1 MSVVNDHLSVT
12 EAFVLEDS
20 RNGKDKATSQR
31 AGWPRGLLQQS
42 AKRAALRGG
51 LPCCV
56 DFLLP
61 LPPFSFFLATPTTT
75 LRSETVPRATMTG
88 TSAKGAGIQTRK
100 LWARKLR
107 VYGNTSNSS

>member
-51 LPCCV
+51 LPRCV

-61 LPPFSFFLATPTTT
+61 FSFFLAIPTTT
-75 LRSETVPRATMTG
+75 LRSETVPRATTMG
-88 TSAKGAGIQTRK
+88 MSAKGAGIQTRK